1 VTPHAPTRRAW
12 AVAALLMVGAVGLH
26 TTAIGLRAH
35 ARVRTQAL
43 AAVRG
48 TLVKARPKL
57 VALAAP
63 GGPEALRSTAAAGVE
78 AGPSTSAEIFEPDGT
93 LLASSPDA
101 FRSRHWPT
109 DREMERLRSGEVLTA
124 IQLASPQPRVF
135 AYMSLTAAQKP
146 LVFRLGGDA
155 ASLVADLRDRQEAFI
170 SQALGLFLVLTTV
183 ALIGL
188 PRSES
193 APPSPAGLIAYEEAM
208 GRLRARDEAL
218 AREHLVERSR
228 MEGELRDK
236 APYVRAGELT
246 VGIVHE
252 IRNGLGTILG
262 YARLVQSGGGSAHD
276 HARAIVQE
284 CETLE
289 TVIRRFMEFVKDDLL
304 HPLPFDLGRML
315 ARVVA
320 RESQTATGT
329 EIFSMKGDGGAI
341 EADEDLL
348 ERAFENLVRNA
359 ADAAGPGG
367 HVWIEAE
374 RAPDAVLVTVSDD
387 GPGMSVEVRGSLRPF
402 FTTKSG
408 GLGLGLPLAY
418 KIIRLH
424 GGELMLADRPP
435 RGLTVRVRLPLAR
448 SIPDAVVTGGN
459 AELSPP
465 VVRGTTPGHRS

>member
-1 VTPHAPTRRAW
+1 MHAPTRRAW
-12 AVAALLMVGAVGLH
+12 AVAALLAVGALGLH

-35 ARVRTQAL
+35 ARLRTQSVAAL
-43 AAVRG
+43 RG
-48 TLVKARPKL
+48 ALLQARPKL
-57 VALAAP
+57 AALAAP
-63 GGPEALRSTAAAGVE
+63 GGPDALRRTTTAAAE
-78 AGPSTSAEIFEPDGT
+78 AAPSTSAEIFEPDGT
-93 LLASSPDA
+93 LLASTPGTV
-101 FRSRHWPT
+101 RSRHWPT
-109 DREMERLRSGEVLTA
+109 NREMERLRTGEVMA
-124 IQLASPQPRVF
+124 AVQLASAQPRVF
-135 AYMSLTAAQKP
+135 AYTSITAGQKP
-146 LVFRLGGDA
+146 LVLRLSGDA
-155 ASLVADLRDRQEAFI
+155 ANLVADLRDRQEAFI
-170 SQALGLFLVLTTV
+170 SQAIGLFLVLTTV

-193 APPSPAGLIAYEEAM
+193 SPPSPAGLVAYEVAM
-208 GRLRARDEAL
+208 ERLRARDEAL

-262 YARLVQSGGGSAHD
+262 YARLVQSGTGSGSD

-289 TVIRRFMEFVKDDLL
+289 AVIRRFMEFVKDDTL
-304 HPLPFDLGRML
+304 HPSPFDLGRML
-315 ARVVA
+315 TRVVA
-320 RESQTATGT
+320 RESQSATRTAT
-329 EIFSMKGDGGAI
+329 FSVRGDGGAI

-367 HVWIEAE
+367 HVWIDAE
-374 RAPDAVLVTVSDD
+374 REPDAVLVTVSDD
-387 GPGMSVEVRGSLRPF
+387 GPGMSAQVRSNLRPF

-424 GGELMLADRPP
+424 GGDLRLADRPP
-435 RGLTVRVRLPLAR
+435 RGLAVRVRLPVAR
-448 SIPDAVVTGGN
+448 SSADEVVTDRN
-459 AELSPP
+459 ADASQSG
-465 VVRGTTPGHRS
+465 VRPRTSGDES